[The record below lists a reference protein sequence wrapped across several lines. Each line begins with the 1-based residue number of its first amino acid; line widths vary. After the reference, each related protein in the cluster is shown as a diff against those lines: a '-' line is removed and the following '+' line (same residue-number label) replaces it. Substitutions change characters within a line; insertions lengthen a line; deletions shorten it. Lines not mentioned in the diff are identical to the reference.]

1 MAYSNGRI
9 PSSALLG
16 IPGNGRL
23 IRSAALCYI
32 AMSQAASKVGVS
44 MALWESRM
52 RRTYREY
59 AAQVYARQYWCNLGK
74 CGNAAVPGTSNHGWG
89 INVDLMSM
97 TQRSYIDRHGAR
109 YGFSKKWSDA
119 AWEWWH
125 ITWRNVGFNPPPPG
139 PRTLKRGVRPGNDV
153 KHLEWML
160 QHIPLAHPNK
170 PTPSKGQKRYFR
182 QSWKRR
188 RGYGLRVERAVRLF
202 QRDHGLK
209 ADGVVG
215 PATWKKIKAAYKR
228 HHK

>member
-1 MAYSNGRI
+1 VAYANGRI
-9 PSSALLG
+9 PASALHG

-32 AMSQAASKVGVS
+32 AMSDAASKAGVN

-52 RRTYREY
+52 RRTYREF
-59 AAQVYARQYWCNLGK
+59 AAQVYARQYWCSLGK

-97 TQRSYIDRHGAR
+97 TQRNYIDSHGAH
-109 YGFSKKWSDA
+109 YGFSKRWSDA

-125 ITWRNVGFNPPPPG
+125 ITWRNVGFHPPPPG
-139 PRTLKRGVRPGNDV
+139 PRTLKPGVRPGKDV
-153 KHLEWML
+153 RHLQWML
-160 QHIPLAHPNK
+160 SRIPLAHPDK
-170 PTPSKGQKRYFR
+170 TPGPDKYYF
-182 QSWKRR
+182 KRR
-188 RGYGLRVERAVRLF
+188 YKRGMGYGRRVQRAVKQF

-209 ADGVVG
+209 PDGIVG
-215 PATWKKIKAAYKR
+215 PNTWKKIKAAYKR